1 MNRAFDPYHLWLG
14 IPPEEQPPNHY
25 RLLGLAVR
33 ESDEEVIDIA
43 ALRLSAH
50 VRTFLKGPH
59 RELAER
65 LLAEIAAA
73 DACLLNA
80 ATKATY
86 DASLPPSRPSEPP
99 PALWSEAAPTAP
111 VLHPE
116 PPETHIVAA
125 TARVSAAPSR
135 QRRENNALQI
145 AKVLA
150 GGIAGLLLG
159 DLMIYL
165 LTGNDLF
172 GVLPSRG
179 NRIEP
184 PAAVVATAK
193 LPTTPPAAATNN
205 APPAFP
211 TPFESP
217 SPELSAPEPAPA
229 EQEVASLSPRPTV
242 LPASSERPT
251 APRPQ
256 PPPFPTSPPTASELP
271 RDQPDV
277 LSSVPLQWELPSLHS
292 AESAVVAKLAR
303 APDEPLV
310 LTLSCAAARLADGT
324 SLALEP
330 EADGNSW
337 SIHHLADSPLP
348 AKKSSLA
355 NIRLSETE
363 LRFAWNSLAEEQP
376 RGQVQN
382 CLLHMRH
389 GASAQLIQLRKVHQ
403 AGQLVLDMTD
413 DHQIVQ
419 LPLSDLPRTE
429 KLRLEIRELVN
440 YPTAAEPSAEASTV
454 LMGKQAIIQSAQ
466 LPGAAIRVRFP
477 FTASPA
483 NLALRI
489 EPIYRESGRVEFDLS
504 LAWANRFRS
513 SVERELQK
521 DRAALS
527 TLQSSLSKAQNE
539 LDRLLS
545 SRPANAAETGSRQRS
560 IANSRSAISSAKNRL
575 GSLREQVTLHEKRL
589 TTLPGIQEFLA
600 SVHERAAIRYVI
612 YAESGGQDILLVDG
626 AAPVVSAD

>member
-1 MNRAFDPYHLWLG
+1 MNPAFDPYHLWLG

-33 ESDEEVIDIA
+33 ETDEEVIDIA

-59 RELAER
+59 RETAER

-86 DASLPPSRPSEPP
+86 DASLPPSRSTPP
-99 PALWSEAAPTAP
+99 APALWSEAAPTAP

-116 PPETHIVAA
+116 PPKTNIVAA
-125 TARVSAAPSR
+125 TVRVSAAPSR
-135 QRRENNALQI
+135 QRRENNLLQI
-145 AKVLA
+145 AKVVG

-179 NRIEP
+179 KRIEP
-184 PAAVVATAK
+184 PAAVVTTAK
-193 LPTTPPAAATNN
+193 LPTSPPTVATNN

-211 TPFESP
+211 APLETPP
-217 SPELSAPEPAPA
+217 PELATPEPVPAAP
-229 EQEVASLSPRPTV
+229 QLASVSPNPTV
-242 LPASSERPT
+242 LPALSERPT
-251 APRPQ
+251 PPRPLT
-256 PPPFPTSPPTASELP
+256 PPASTSPPATPTPTL
-271 RDQPDV
+271 DQPDV
-277 LSSVPLQWELPSLHS
+277 LSSVAPQWELPGLYS
-292 AESAVVAKLAR
+292 AEFSIVAKLAR

-310 LTLSCAAARLADGT
+310 LTLSCAAARLEDGA

-330 EADGNSW
+330 EADGHSW
-337 SIHHLADSPLP
+337 AICHVTDSPLP
-348 AKKSSLA
+348 TQKSSLA
-355 NIRLSETE
+355 NIRLRETE
-363 LRFAWNSLAEEQP
+363 LRFAWNSPAKEQP

-389 GASAQLIQLRKVHQ
+389 GASAQLIQLRKAHR

-413 DHQIVQ
+413 DHQVVQ

-440 YPTAAEPSAEASTV
+440 YPKAAEPSAEASTV
-454 LMGKQAIIQSAQ
+454 LLGKQTVIPSAQ
-466 LPGAAIRVRFP
+466 FPGAAIRVRFP

-483 NLALRI
+483 NLVLRT

-527 TLQSSLSKAQNE
+527 TLQSNLSNAQNE

-545 SRPANAAETGSRQRS
+545 SRPANTAEAGSRQRS
-560 IANSRSAISSAKNRL
+560 IATARSAISSARNRL

-612 YAESGGQDILLVDG
+612 YAESSGQNILLVDG
-626 AAPVVSAD
+626 TAPVVSAD